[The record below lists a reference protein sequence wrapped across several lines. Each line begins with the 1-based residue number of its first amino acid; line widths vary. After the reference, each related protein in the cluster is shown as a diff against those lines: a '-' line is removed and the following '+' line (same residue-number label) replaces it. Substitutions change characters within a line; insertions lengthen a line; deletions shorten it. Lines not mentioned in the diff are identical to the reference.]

1 VTVSSSSRATAW
13 SPRIGLTYQ
22 PIQAISFYATF
33 NRSFQ
38 PQTGTDV
45 NGVAFKPELG
55 RLLETGFKFDTAH
68 HRIQGTASVYQINQ
82 TNVIT
87 ADPNNPSFSIQL
99 GEQRSR
105 GVEFNATT
113 HLTHQWDLVTGYA
126 LTNATIQKDNTYLVD
141 SFLQSVPRHTG
152 NLWTRYNQTHGLM
165 TGASIGAGV
174 SGVSRMQGQFI
185 TQAAPTT
192 SYLVPGYARVDAGVS
207 YERPRDE
214 HWKYRFSFNANNL
227 LDRRYFSGASGRF
240 AVYPGSP
247 RDLIASFQLI
257 R

>member
-22 PIQAISFYATF
+22 PIQAISFYATY

-38 PQTGTDV
+38 PQIGTDV

-55 RLLETGFKFDTAH
+55 RLLETGFKFDTAQ
-68 HRIQGTASVYQINQ
+68 HRIQATASVYQINQ

-87 ADPNNPSFSIQL
+87 SDPNNPGFSIQL

-113 HLTHQWDLVTGYA
+113 HLMHRWDLITGYA
-126 LTNATIQKDNTYLVD
+126 LTNATIQKDNTYVVD

-152 NLWTRYNQTHGLM
+152 NLWTRYNQTHGFL
-165 TGASIGAGV
+165 TGASIGA
-174 SGVSRMQGQFI
+174 VSRVSPGCKDNSLPRLRRQLRIWCPAMYEWTPASRTSTPKMSTGSI
-185 TQAAPTT
+185 ASLSTRIICSTAAT
-192 SYLVPGYARVDAGVS
+192 SREPADVS
-207 YERPRDE
+207 PSIRE
-214 HWKYRFSFNANNL
+214 A
-227 LDRRYFSGASGRF
+227 
-240 AVYPGSP
+240 